1 MEPKKA
7 VFPPLIPFVI
17 CSIAGYLMG
26 VMAAGSFS
34 LAAGAAWLVGMA
46 AAIVVVRLLLGTSLR
61 VALGYGRCS
70 RSAGTPA
77 SSSST
82 RCASCAWASNPFC
95 TLGRSRAAF
104 FING

>member
-61 VALGYGRCS
+61 VALGYGS
-70 RSAGTPA
+70 MLAVGWNAGLFLFHA
-77 SSSST
+77 L
-82 RCASCAWASNPFC
+82 RIVRM
-95 TLGRSRAAF
+95 GK
-104 FING
+104 